1 MELKLSSGSS
11 GNSGSSFKSH
21 LYGIEIY
28 WRGYSFGQSK
38 WFKSHL
44 YGIEIEAVKP
54 CTPAR
59 WSLNRT
65 FMELKF
71 RSSFTGHYE
80 RRFKSHLYGIEIKK
94 NSTFGKPRYV

>member
-1 MELKLSSGSS
+1 MGLNRTFMELKL
-11 GNSGSSFKSH
+11 FKCS
-21 LYGIEIY
+21 LNAYT
-28 WRGYSFGQSK
+28 RD
-38 WFKSHL
+38 
-44 YGIEIEAVKP
+44 
-54 CTPAR
+54 C
-59 WSLNRT
+59 LNRT